1 MDPPT
6 QPWTHPTTD
15 THEDISKNNVVTKTV
30 GPGYPEVIRGTPQIE
45 SSSNDSGNSRTN
57 NKDAKIDQVASQI
70 EKSAETSEG
79 HTGALDHA
87 STADPPT
94 QESTQVSCPNP
105 DPDKALEATVKT
117 VDTKT
122 QFRKEDVG
130 PS

>member
-45 SSSNDSGNSRTN
+45 SSSNDSGNSRTH
-57 NKDAKIDQVASQI
+57 NKDEKIDQVASQI

-79 HTGALDHA
+79 TLVPW
-87 STADPPT
+87 TMRVQLILPPKSPHKFLAQT
-94 QESTQVSCPNP
+94 PILIRP
-105 DPDKALEATVKT
+105 
-117 VDTKT
+117 
-122 QFRKEDVG
+122 
-130 PS
+130 